1 MTTGE
6 STRRPVRK
14 WVLRRANIGGEDSIR
29 SAYGRMR
36 SALPVATWRYAFWR
50 AGRQRSGGCSRNCS
64 DKQSSS
70 CEGPLRVPPRTSKND
85 SNGSFT
91 IPPSLSLRYQ
101 PLIQSTQKKVVVKT
115 VGGWTGTRRHV
126 FGRVG
131 RNA

>member
-70 CEGPLRVPPRTSKND
+70 DESPRPVSPPPAPKKRGAPVPP
-85 SNGSFT
+85 
-91 IPPSLSLRYQ
+91 PPPLLLRHPRQHLTPHSL
-101 PLIQSTQKKVVVKT
+101 
-115 VGGWTGTRRHV
+115 H
-126 FGRVG
+126 
-131 RNA
+131 